1 MEGIFYIKSVG
12 QMQSI
17 KSQKGDDIA
26 KLSIVITTKEARI
39 GENGCYA
46 QEQNFAVDL
55 LGDRAKNFT
64 QQVGEWI
71 VGSLSFGV
79 REYNGQ
85 YYPDVRLTRYCK
97 LG

>member
-12 QMQSI
+12 QLQSI

-46 QEQNFAVDL
+46 
-55 LGDRAKNFT
+55 
-64 QQVGEWI
+64 
-71 VGSLSFGV
+71 
-79 REYNGQ
+79 
-85 YYPDVRLTRYCK
+85 
-97 LG
+97 